1 MYFFLGITHFLKML
15 NPYFRKHI
23 LETLES
29 HEYLF
34 LNTFF
39 VACFVFLFFIYKII
53 FHDSILNKLTE
64 KIKKLTFIQII
75 YFMIIAFITVFSSI
89 ILIHMDKHYNTPL
102 INGLLNKIIASIFL
116 LCVGIFMFEEKYNYK
131 QIIGVILTIIGLYL
145 MMNK

>member
-23 LETLES
+23 LTTLES

-39 VACFVFLFFIYKII
+39 IACFVFLFFLYKVI
-53 FHDSILNKLTE
+53 FNDNTFNKLTD
-64 KIKKLTFIQII
+64 KIKKLTILQVI

-89 ILIHMDKHYNTPL
+89 ILIHMDKNYNTPL
-102 INGLLNKIIASIFL
+102 INGLLNKVIAAILL
-116 LCVGIFMFEEKYNYK
+116 LCIGIFMFEEKYNYK
-131 QIIGVILTIIGLYL
+131 QISGVILTIIGLYL
-145 MMNK
+145 MITK